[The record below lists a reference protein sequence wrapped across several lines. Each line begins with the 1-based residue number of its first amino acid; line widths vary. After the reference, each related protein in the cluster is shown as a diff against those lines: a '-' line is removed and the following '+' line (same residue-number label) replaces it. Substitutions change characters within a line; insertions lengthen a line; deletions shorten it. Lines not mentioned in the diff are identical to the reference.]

1 VAFFERLD
9 FCPSCKTS
17 HESSRQSGSPGVSS
31 LGTEAAPAVTVL
43 TQSVVRTLRT
53 SPSLTTRRESFAFT
67 DNRQD
72 ASLQAG
78 HFNDFVLVG
87 LVRSALY
94 RAAKNQEIVNPDEPL
109 TDETSGWRWSRRS
122 AAISPT
128 LPATKRRTR
137 AGSA

>member
-1 VAFFERLD
+1 MRAPQQSEF
-9 FCPSCKTS
+9 
-17 HESSRQSGSPGVSS
+17 SRVSS
-31 LGTEAAPAVTVL
+31 LGTEGRASAVTVL

-53 SPSLTTRRESFAFT
+53 QPELDDDARKFLAFT

-94 RAAKNQEIVNPDEPL
+94 RAAKHQEI
-109 TDETSGWRWSRRS
+109 
-122 AAISPT
+122 
-128 LPATKRRTR
+128 ATRTNH
-137 AGSA
+137 